1 MTIKLLNKMG
11 QKCIFDILE
20 KFYLLHVP
28 KFILQIIYPYI
39 SLCELILHMYV
50 CVCSVASV
58 MSDSVRPCG
67 PPGSSVH
74 GVLQARI
81 LRSVA
86 MLSFRDSSQRR
97 AHTRISHVSCITG
110 RLLPTEPPGKPSCIH
125 VCVFTYSIK
134 S

>member
-50 CVCSVASV
+50 CACSVASV
-58 MSDSVRPCG
+58 VSDSVRPCG
-67 PPGSSVH
+67 PLGSSVH
-74 GVLQARI
+74 GDLQARI

-86 MLSFRDSSQRR
+86 MPSSRDSSQRR
-97 AHTRISHVSCITG
+97 RNPHLPSLLHCRGQIITHWTTWKALLHTY
-110 RLLPTEPPGKPSCIH
+110 
-125 VCVFTYSIK
+125 VCFHIQY
-134 S
+134 